1 MNNNDHDA
9 PPSQRFHSQNT
20 NGQAYQHQVS
30 SDQPFDFSSLQD
42 QVNFLKFSS
51 TNCQNEMARY

>member
-9 PPSQRFHSQNT
+9 PPSQRFHTQNT
-20 NGQAYQHQVS
+20 NGQAYQHQVN

-42 QVNFLKFSS
+42 QVSFKKIVLKSS
-51 TNCQNEMARY
+51 SN